1 MEKGAKALEDLS
13 KEKGLGYDEQD
24 IAYYLRVFRDE
35 LKRDPTT
42 VECFDL
48 AQGNSEHS
56 RHWFF
61 GGKVVIDEE
70 DMPLTL
76 FQWVKRPLKERT

>member
-1 MEKGAKALEDLS
+1 MK
-13 KEKGLGYDEQD
+13 QD

-35 LKRDPTT
+35 LKRDPST

-61 GGKVVIDEE
+61 GGKVVIDGEE
-70 DMPLTL
+70 RMRFMSFL
-76 FQWVKRPLKERT
+76 